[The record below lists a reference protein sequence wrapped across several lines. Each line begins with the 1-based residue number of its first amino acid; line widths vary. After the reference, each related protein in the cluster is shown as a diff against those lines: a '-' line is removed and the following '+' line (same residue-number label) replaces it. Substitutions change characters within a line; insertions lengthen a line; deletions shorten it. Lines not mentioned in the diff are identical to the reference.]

1 MDTRCAPHVL
11 PKIAKFTFFTK
22 IFGDFESIFD
32 RTNLIIVYYEE
43 QRRLRGAKQPMLSPS
58 GKRAQ
63 RMA

>member
-1 MDTRCAPHVL
+1 MFYPRL
-11 PKIAKFTFFTK
+11 PNSHSFTK

-58 GKRAQ
+58 GKHPQ